1 MKKIS
6 LYTLLLSGLLC
17 SACTDWLDIN
27 YTPNNVSQEAVSMDQ
42 LLTYVENDINN
53 DRVRYLGLNQ
63 VCGQI
68 TKSGSFSGNYIF
80 LLGTLNPKDVNN
92 YWIYRYARSENL
104 LVIKNKAIEEENP
117 AYVGI
122 AETLTVIEFRE
133 LVDLFGNVPYTEAL
147 LGAENTTPK
156 YDKAEDI
163 YADLL
168 KRIDYAILQFDEA
181 INNPLLDLSSL
192 KKSDI
197 NCKGDLQ
204 QWRRYAY
211 TIKLSLLMRI
221 SNVQDVAEQVNAI
234 KDKCLAASE
243 VITANP
249 GFYKASG
256 KMNLLYEYWARNYL
270 DNELSRHR
278 EYMPSSQLVDF
289 LRDNE
294 DPRLRV
300 YAEPRKYLGDDNV
313 NNVMYSKFGLE
324 NEYYIGTPFG
334 QAQPAKAEYASKI
347 GYGVLGHTS
356 SLIDAPSSDLYIISG
371 SLPEFLLAEAALR
384 GMIPGGDAQAKKH
397 YESGVTGAMLMY
409 EKAMQDEGFK
419 EPGTKPAITISAA
432 EAASIYL
439 SQNKKTVNWDMMT
452 TAEEKMCAIQTQKWL
467 SLYMID
473 PQEAWSEQRRTDY
486 PVLYA
491 SHSLVKGSKL
501 IARFPYPSNE
511 QNINPNNFDAQ
522 GEIDIF
528 NSLIFWDKKNDDV
541 EKAPI
546 YM

>member
-1 MKKIS
+1 MKKI
-6 LYTLLLSGLLC
+6 LLHTLVLSGLLC
-17 SACTDWLDIN
+17 YGCSDWLDIN
-27 YTPNNVSQEAVSMDQ
+27 YTPNNVSQEAASKDQ

-53 DRVRYLGLNQ
+53 DRVRYLGFNQ

-80 LLGTLNPKDVNN
+80 LRGTLNPKDVDN

-104 LVIKNKAIEEENP
+104 LVIKNKAIEEKNP
-117 AYVGI
+117 AYIGI
-122 AETLTVIEFRE
+122 AETLMIIEFRE
-133 LVDLFGNVPYTEAL
+133 LVDIFGDVPYTEAL
-147 LGAENTTPK
+147 KGAENTTPK

-168 KRIDYAILQFDEA
+168 KRIDYAIQQFDEA
-181 INNPLLDLSSL
+181 INDPLLDLGSL

-197 NCKGDLQ
+197 NCHGDLQ

-221 SNVQDVAEQVNAI
+221 SNVQDVSEQVNAI
-234 KDKCLAASE
+234 KDKCLASSE
-243 VITANP
+243 VIKANP
-249 GFYKASG
+249 GFYKASD
-256 KMNLLYEYWARNYL
+256 KMNLLYEYWGRNYL

-278 EYMPSSQLVDF
+278 EYMPTAQLIDF
-289 LRDNE
+289 LRDNN

-300 YAEPRKYLGDDNV
+300 YAEPRRQLGNDATNQVD
-313 NNVMYSKFGLE
+313 YTKFGLE

-334 QAQPAKAEYASKI
+334 QLQPAGADYASKI
-347 GYGVLGHTS
+347 GYGVLGHSS
-356 SLIDAPSSDLYIISG
+356 SLVDAPASDLYIISG

-384 GMIPGGDAQAKKH
+384 GMIPGGDAKAKE
-397 YESGVTGAMLMY
+397 YYISGVTGAMQMY
-409 EKAMQDEGFK
+409 ETAMQDAGFNQ
-419 EPGTKPAITISAA
+419 PGTKPAINTSAA
-432 EAASIYL
+432 EAAAIYL
-439 SQNKKTVNWDMMT
+439 SQNKKAVNWDLMT
-452 TAEEKMCAIQTQKWL
+452 NTEEKMCAIQTQKWL
-467 SLYMID
+467 SLFMID

-491 SHSLVKGSKL
+491 SHSLVKGSKI
-501 IARFPYPSNE
+501 IARFPYPRNE
-511 QNINPNNFDAQ
+511 QNINPINYAAQ

-541 EKAPI
+541 EKSPI